1 MRTGYLHQVV
11 WLAFLTVLLG
21 VFFQAAAEMFG
32 SVLGW
37 HRWLTVPLVALLVG
51 IYTVGGGLGAVV
63 LTDVVQCIVLFVGGL
78 ILAGVGVAEAGGW
91 GGIIDTLQDREHQGR
106 LADWLDQRV
115 ERLTKGYKGLLSGC
129 LANRGAVMLFAACIL
144 ASLPVLFSLAQ
155 DELAPEED
163 TGGLYITGNA
173 PRYANLQYTDYFLN
187 EVVKIWK
194 DIPEFSHSWQVI
206 RPNSNLGGITLHPWK
221 DRERTSRRSMRSSR
235 KDWAASLR
243 LRPIL
248 MTTFATVLGVWPL
261 VMASGPGANSR
272 FSIGLVITA
281 GMLVG
286 TLFTLFVVAVFY
298 LPFGK
303 KGKHRAAT
311 AAAALAREQTSPA

>member
-1 MRTGYLHQVV
+1 MAGAR
-11 WLAFLTVLLG
+11 
-21 VFFQAAAEMFG
+21 E
-32 SVLGW
+32 
-37 HRWLTVPLVALLVG
+37 VALPVVAMTLAAVYAP
-51 IYTVGGGLGAVV
+51 ISFIGGLTGTLFSEFALTLAGAVLV
-63 LTDVVQCIVLFVGGL
+63 SGIVALTLSPMMCSRV
-78 ILAGVGVAEAGGW
+78 
-91 GGIIDTLQDREHQGR
+91 LQDREHQGR

-206 RPNSNLGGITLHPWK
+206 RPNSNFGGITLHPWK